1 MRVETR
7 KRETGKVD
15 KVAIAALGSW
25 NLDPRVIGLLLL
37 TGIVYFRGWRR
48 LQKVL
53 PQQFSSERLALF
65 WLGLILLFVALES
78 PLDAFS
84 GLLLEAHMVQHLLL
98 MMVVPPLVLLGQ
110 PLLPMLRGLPRPF
123 VKEGLGPFLRW
134 PALRKVSNMLVRPW
148 FAWAAYNLSAV
159 AWHVPA
165 LYELAVRSP
174 AWHNAEHACFFW
186 SSILFWWPVV
196 QPWPSRTRGSRWAM
210 IPYLLAADIVNTA
223 ISATFVFADK
233 ILYPTYAAAPL
244 GGISPHSDQAAAG
257 AIMWVPGSMIY
268 FVPAAILAMRLIG
281 GPGHQRQPVKPPVAH
296 ASGSS
301 FRGVNSFLRWRY
313 SRPVMQSATFIAATA
328 IVVDGFRGPRM
339 APMNLAG
346 VLPWIHWRGLVV
358 IALLA
363 AGNLFCMACPF
374 MLPRAAGRR
383 FFKPTLRWPSF
394 LRSKWLAAGLFL
406 IYLWAYEAF
415 SLWNSPEVTA
425 WIVIGYFLA
434 AFAIDGLFRGA
445 SFCKYVCPLGQF
457 NLVHSLLSPLEIRVR
472 KQKTCQACQTFDC
485 IRGNKTHRGCE
496 LYLFQPKKAGNFD
509 CTFCLDCI
517 HACPHD
523 NVALLPVIPGSTIV
537 ADPYRSSIGR
547 FSNRIDLA
555 ALVLVVIFGA
565 FANAFAMIRPFAL
578 VESRLSGILSRPWT
592 IAMLV
597 VTGVAAIP
605 ACAVWLCAAI
615 SRRST
620 VPKRPMRG
628 VAASFAFSLLP
639 VGAGMWAAHLLYHL
653 ATGLFT
659 IVPLFERVFRDI
671 LHLSI
676 QPNWGIS
683 AQPFMPPWLTPVQIL
698 LLDAGLLL
706 TLYLA
711 WRISKTRM
719 NRAKPSAVFLPWG
732 LLAVALYGFG
742 VWIVLEPMQMRGMM
756 MS

>member
-1 MRVETR
+1 M
-7 KRETGKVD
+7 D

-25 NLDPRVIGLLLL
+25 NLDPRVIGLLLVI
-37 TGIVYFRGWRR
+37 GIVYFRGWWR

-53 PQQFSSERLALF
+53 PQQFSSERLLLF

-84 GLLLEAHMVQHLLL
+84 SLLLSSHMVQHLLL
-98 MMVVPPLVLLGQ
+98 MMVIPPLLLLGQ
-110 PLLPMLRGLPRPF
+110 PLLPLLRGLPRPF
-123 VKEGLGPFLRW
+123 VREGLGPFLRW
-134 PALRKVSNMLVRPW
+134 PALRNVGDVLVRPW
-148 FAWAAYNLSAV
+148 FAWAAYNVSAV

-165 LYELAVRSP
+165 LYELALRSP
-174 AWHNAEHACFFW
+174 AWHNVEHACFFW
-186 SSILFWWPVV
+186 SSCLFWWPVI
-196 QPWPSRTRGSRWAM
+196 QPWPSRAQGSGWAV

-223 ISATFVFADK
+223 ISASFVFADK

-257 AIMWVPGSMIY
+257 AIMWVPGSLFY
-268 FVPAAILAMRLIG
+268 LVPAAILAMRLIG
-281 GPGHQRQPVKPPVAH
+281 GSHGVRGAQSRANLNR
-296 ASGSS
+296 AATARER
-301 FRGVNSFLRWRY
+301 FRLFHGLNSFLRWRY
-313 SRPVMQSATFIAATA
+313 ARPLMQSVSFAGAVA
-328 IVVDGFRGPRM
+328 IVVDGFRGPQM

-363 AGNLFCMACPF
+363 VGNLFCMACPF

-383 FFKPTLRWPSF
+383 FFNPTLRWPSF

-406 IYLWAYEAF
+406 TYLWAYEAF
-415 SLWNSPEVTA
+415 SLWNSPAVTA

-434 AFAIDGLFRGA
+434 AFAIDGFFRGA

-457 NLVHSLLSPLEIRVR
+457 NFVNSLLSPFEIRVR
-472 KQKTCQACQTFDC
+472 KQKTCQSCQTFDC
-485 IRGNKTHRGCE
+485 IRGNETHRGCE

-523 NVALLPVIPGSTIV
+523 NVALLPIMPGSTLIT
-537 ADPYRSSIGR
+537 DPYRSSIGR
-547 FSNRIDLA
+547 FSNRLDLA
-555 ALVLVVIFGA
+555 ALVLIVVFGA
-565 FANAFAMIRPFAL
+565 FANAFAMIQPFA
-578 VESRLSGILSRPWT
+578 VMESKLSGVLSRPLLIGLL
-592 IAMLV
+592 IAAGVIV
-597 VTGVAAIP
+597 VP

-615 SRRST
+615 STRSA
-620 VPKRPMRG
+620 VPKWPKTR

-639 VGAGMWAAHLLYHL
+639 VGAAMWAAHLLYHL
-653 ATGLFT
+653 ATGFFA
-659 IVPLFERVFRDI
+659 IVPVVERVLREI

-676 QPNWGIS
+676 QPDWGLS
-683 AQPFMPPWLTPVQIL
+683 ADPFMPRWLTPVQML

-719 NRAKPSAVFLPWG
+719 NRARPAAVFLPWG
-732 LLAVALYGFG
+732 FLAVVLYGIAI
-742 VWIVLEPMQMRGMM
+742 WIVLEPMQMRGIM